1 MENYL
6 NDFYYFKQACPKV
19 ATNIVRI
26 CNYALGEIWTRWNSK
41 YSCSTSQNV
50 DLV

>member
-19 ATNIVRI
+19 ATNIVKI
-26 CNYALGEIWTRWNSK
+26 YNYALGGNMDTLKFKI
-41 YSCSTSQNV
+41 Q
-50 DLV
+50 L